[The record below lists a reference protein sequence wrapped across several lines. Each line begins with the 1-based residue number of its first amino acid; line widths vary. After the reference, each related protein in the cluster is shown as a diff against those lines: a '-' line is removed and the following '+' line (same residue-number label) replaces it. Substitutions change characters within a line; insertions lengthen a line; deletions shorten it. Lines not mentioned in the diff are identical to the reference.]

1 MVTFKYS
8 LDLYQMHASI
18 NVNTNPNYNGVKT
31 EEEARV
37 ACARKID
44 AEIAEHKAKMEK
56 DITNLTLR
64 LNALEGLRNA
74 MYVGELPPEQPKVQ
88 PQS

>member
-8 LDLYQMHASI
+8 LDLCAVNASI
-18 NVNTNPNYNGVKT
+18 NANTSPSNGVKT

-44 AEIAEHKAKMEK
+44 TEIAAHKARMER
-56 DITNLTLR
+56 DIADLTRR
-64 LNALEGLRNA
+64 LNALESLRNA
-74 MYVGELPPEQPKVQ
+74 MYVGELPPEPPKVQ